1 MGRILLGIVAV
12 IVGFVVLGWVIGL
25 LGTLLKWA
33 LIIGVIALVAGVV
46 MRFVRTSRSSD
57 A

>member
-1 MGRILLGIVAV
+1 MGRILLGIAVV
-12 IVGFVVLGWVIGL
+12 IVGFILLGWVIGL

-33 LIIGVIALVAGVV
+33 LIIGVIAVVAGVV
-46 MRFVRTSRSSD
+46 MRLVRANRGSD